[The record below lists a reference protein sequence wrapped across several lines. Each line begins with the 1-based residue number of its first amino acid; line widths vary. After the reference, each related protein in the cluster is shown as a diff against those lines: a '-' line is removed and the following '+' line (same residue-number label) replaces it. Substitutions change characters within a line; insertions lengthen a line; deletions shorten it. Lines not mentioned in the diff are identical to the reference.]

1 MQWAVLIKK
10 HAEVVVYDDVVLP
23 EFKKHCRVCAS
34 IIFMHYMKKDSV

>member
-1 MQWAVLIKK
+1 MLLPAMQWAVLIKK

-34 IIFMHYMKKDSV
+34 IILCTI